1 MTDPA
6 IIDRAAL
13 KRLLTVIGGDEE
25 DLAELVDDF
34 SDSAPALAKTI
45 SEAMQSGDSDAMR
58 IAAHTLKSNARDF
71 GAVHLSKL
79 CEAMERA
86 LKEETPES
94 LGWAAEEIAT
104 QTAEAVTALA
114 EVSLEDV

>member
-1 MTDPA
+1 MTDQE

-13 KRLLTVIGGDEE
+13 KRLLAVIGGDEE
-25 DLAELVDDF
+25 DLAELVEDF
-34 SDSAPALAKTI
+34 NDSAPALAATI
-45 SEAMQSGDSDAMR
+45 TEATSSGDCDAMR

-71 GAVHLSKL
+71 GAIHLSKL

-86 LKEETPES
+86 LREETPES
-94 LGWAAEEIAT
+94 LGWAAEEITARTT
-104 QTAEAVTALA
+104 QAVAALA

>member
-1 MTDPA
+1 MTDPE

-25 DLAELVDDF
+25 DLAELVEDF
-34 SDSAPALAKTI
+34 NESAPALATTI
-45 SEAMQSGDSDAMR
+45 SEAAQSGDRDAMR

-71 GAVHLSKL
+71 GAMHLSKL

-86 LKEETPES
+86 LKEEAPES
-94 LGWAAEEIAT
+94 LGWAAEEIAAQTT
-104 QTAEAVTALA
+104 QALA
-114 EVSLEDV
+114 ALSEVSLEDV

>member
-1 MTDPA
+1 MTDA
-6 IIDRAAL
+6 QIIDRTAL
-13 KRLLTVIGGDEE
+13 KRLLAVIGGDEE
-25 DLAELVDDF
+25 DLAELVEDF
-34 SDSAPALAKTI
+34 TESAPELATTI
-45 SEAMQSGDSDAMR
+45 AEATQSGDRDAMR

-86 LKEETPES
+86 LKEEAPES
-94 LGWAAEEIAT
+94 LGWAAEEIGAE
-104 QTAEAVTALA
+104 TAQAVAALA